1 MNDITKKSD
10 VTFSLPAISV
20 DKINAAAV
28 AKVNKHLPELAE
40 KTRAFDRQN
49 SQSTLALMTLTMMTG
64 QSPYRMMRQ
73 IMAEV
78 EKRKMALAEAQ
89 VSHAKLL
96 KKLERLEGKDDPV
109 SIAKFRQNSFA
120 LDMMEAKVN
129 GAFKDIATMI
139 DAYENIKA
147 NNGIDDWDEEAF
159 EAEEKKHHVRRGFE
173 LMYRNLLEGGRA
185 ATSTIEYTAQYGV
198 HPQVALKECS
208 IYLKGVSEAIENGI
222 VLHSNHL
229 EDFLD
234 EMAEKYKVCVDATA
248 ERLYGKADFTNAD
261 YMTKVEKDK

>member
-1 MNDITKKSD
+1 MNDITQKYD
-10 VTFSLPAISV
+10 VTFSLPALSA
-20 DKINAAAV
+20 DRINTAAV

-49 SQSTLALMTLTMMTG
+49 SQTTISLMTLTMMTG
-64 QSPYRMMRQ
+64 QSPFRMMRQ
-73 IMAEV
+73 VMAEV

-89 VSHAKLL
+89 VSHAELL
-96 KKLERLEGKDDPV
+96 VELAELEFKTDPV
-109 SIAKFRQNSFA
+109 SIAKFRQKSFS
-120 LDMMEAKVN
+120 LDMMESKIN
-129 GAFKDIATMI
+129 GSFKDIATMI
-139 DAYENIKA
+139 DAYENIKDK
-147 NNGIDDWDEEAF
+147 NGIDDWDEEAF

-208 IYLKGVSEAIENGI
+208 IYLKGVSEAIDKGI

-234 EMAEKYKVCVDATA
+234 EMANKYMVCVDATA
-248 ERLYGKADFTNAD
+248 ERIYGKADFTNTD
-261 YMTKVEKDK
+261 YMMKLEEG